1 MKLKDLKAGDVVE
14 VDGGFDCMK
23 AGEHTVHSHKGNSD
37 YGRLY
42 LPCLSGLHFLD
53 GQENFDEENGDLV
66 GVKWPGDDWPQQE
79 RKR

>member
-23 AGEHTVHSHKGNSD
+23 AGEHTVHFYHKTGPN
-37 YGRLY
+37 GLY
-42 LPCLSGLHFLD
+42 LYCTAGQHFLA
-53 GQENFDEENGDLV
+53 GQELENGELT